1 NYHPLSL
8 LAMVIGFHEKKEKRL
23 LTLSYYV
30 AGLFVFVAFGFAL
43 ITHSSAI
50 LFDGIYSLIAFFM
63 ALLTLKV
70 ANLVQM
76 PDDDRFH
83 FGYTAIE
90 PTLNLFKSLI
100 IIATCLYAVVGSVN
114 SLMTG
119 GNSAEYGLAMIY
131 GAFATLGCFAVSA
144 YMKHQGKSLRSDL
157 VGVDART
164 WFVDGVLS
172 ASILVGFALAYFI
185 EQTSFATYAPLVDP
199 ILLILL
205 GTAILPIPGK
215 IMLDSLKEV
224 INKAPP
230 EAITAVIEK
239 KLKQTL
245 IDVPYEHVE
254 VRISKRGRDLY
265 ILVHIIVAESFSVAT
280 ISELDDIR
288 ISCEAA
294 MREWDASIIMDILFI
309 KDPKLAG

>member
-1 NYHPLSL
+1 
-8 LAMVIGFHEKKEKRL
+8 
-23 LTLSYYV
+23 
-30 AGLFVFVAFGFAL
+30 
-43 ITHSSAI
+43 
-50 LFDGIYSLIAFFM
+50 
-63 ALLTLKV
+63 LKV

-100 IIATCLYAVVGSVN
+100 IIATCLYAVVGSIN

-119 GNSAEYGLAMIY
+119 GNSAEFGLAIIY
-131 GAFATLGCFAVSA
+131 GAIATAACFAVSS
-144 YMKHQGKSLRSDL
+144 YMKHQGSILRSDL
-157 VGVDART
+157 VGVDAHT

-172 ASILVGFALAYFI
+172 ASILMGFGLAYFI
-185 EQTSFATYAPLVDP
+185 EKTSFASYAPLIDP
-199 ILLILL
+199 LLLILL

-230 EAITAVIEK
+230 EAVTAVIEK

-245 IDVPYEHVE
+245 LAVPYEHVE

-265 ILVHIIVAESFSVAT
+265 ILVHIIVNESFSVAT

-288 ISCEAA
+288 IGCEAA
-294 MREWDASIIMDILFI
+294 MRDWNPSIIMDILFI

>member
-1 NYHPLSL
+1 
-8 LAMVIGFHEKKEKRL
+8 MIIGFHEQKEKRL
-23 LTLSYYV
+23 LTLSFYV
-30 AGLFVFVAFGFAL
+30 AGLFVFVALGFAF
-43 ITHSSAI
+43 ITHSGAI

-70 ANLVQM
+70 ANLVQK

-90 PTLNLFKSLI
+90 PTLNLFKSII
-100 IIATCLYAVVGSVN
+100 IIATCLYAIVGSIN
-114 SLMTG
+114 SLMAG
-119 GNSAEYGLAMIY
+119 GNSAEFGLAIIY
-131 GAFATLGCFAVSA
+131 GAIATIGCFAVSF
-144 YMKHQGKSLRSDL
+144 YMKHQGRQLRSDL
-157 VGVDART
+157 VGVDAHT

-172 ASILVGFALAYFI
+172 ASILLGFALAYFI
-185 EQTSFATYAPLVDP
+185 EQTSFADYAPLIDP
-199 ILLILL
+199 LLLILL

-215 IMLDSLKEV
+215 IMLDSLNEV

-230 EAITAVIEK
+230 EAVTVVIEK

-245 IDVPYEHVE
+245 VAVPYEHVE
-254 VRISKRGRDLY
+254 VRISKCGRDIYL
-265 ILVHIIVAESFSVAT
+265 LVHIIVDGSFSVAT

-294 MREWDASIIMDILFI
+294 MLEWNPSILMDILFI
-309 KDPKLAG
+309 QDPKLAG

>member
-1 NYHPLSL
+1 
-8 LAMVIGFHEKKEKRL
+8 
-23 LTLSYYV
+23 
-30 AGLFVFVAFGFAL
+30 
-43 ITHSSAI
+43 
-50 LFDGIYSLIAFFM
+50 
-63 ALLTLKV
+63 
-70 ANLVQM
+70 
-76 PDDDRFH
+76 
-83 FGYTAIE
+83 
-90 PTLNLFKSLI
+90 
-100 IIATCLYAVVGSVN
+100 
-114 SLMTG
+114 
-119 GNSAEYGLAMIY
+119 MIY
-131 GAFATLGCFAVSA
+131 GAVATLGCFAVSS
-144 YMKHQGKSLRSDL
+144 YMKHQSKNLRSDL
-157 VGVDART
+157 VGVDSRT

-185 EQTSFATYAPLVDP
+185 EQTSFAVYAPLVDP

-245 IDVPYEHVE
+245 VAVPYEHVE

-265 ILVHIIVAESFSVAT
+265 ILVHIIVDESFSVAT

-288 ISCEAA
+288 IKCEAA
-294 MREWDASIIMDILFI
+294 MREWDPSIIMDILFI

>member
-1 NYHPLSL
+1 
-8 LAMVIGFHEKKEKRL
+8 MVIGFHEQKEKGL
-23 LTLSYYV
+23 LTLSFYV
-30 AGLFVFVAFGFAL
+30 AGGFVFVALGFAI

-50 LFDGIYSLIAFFM
+50 LFDGIYSLISFFM

-100 IIATCLYAVVGSVN
+100 IIATCLYAVIGSVN
-114 SLMTG
+114 SLLDG
-119 GNSAEYGLAMIY
+119 GNSAEYGLAIVY
-131 GAFATLGCFAVSA
+131 GAIATIGCFAISA
-144 YMKHQGKSLRSDL
+144 YMKHQGSHLRSDL
-157 VGVDART
+157 VGVDAHT

-172 ASILVGFALAYFI
+172 ASILIGFALAYFI
-185 EQTSFATYAPLVDP
+185 EKTSYANYAPLIDP
-199 ILLILL
+199 ILLIIL
-205 GTAILPIPGK
+205 GTAILPIPGR
-215 IMLDSLKEV
+215 IMLESLKEV

-230 EAITAVIEK
+230 EAVTAVIEK

-245 IDVPYEHVE
+245 STVPYEHVE

-265 ILVHIIVAESFSVAT
+265 ILVHIIVNESFSVAT

-288 ISCEAA
+288 ISCESA
-294 MREWDASIIMDILFI
+294 MREWNPSIIMDILFI
-309 KDPKLAG
+309 TDPKLAG

>member
-1 NYHPLSL
+1 
-8 LAMVIGFHEKKEKRL
+8 MVIGFHEKKEKRL
-23 LTLSYYV
+23 LTLSFYV
-30 AGLFVFVAFGFAL
+30 AGLFVFIALGFAL
-43 ITHSSAI
+43 ITHSGAI
-50 LFDGIYSLIAFFM
+50 LFDGIYSLISFFM

-100 IIATCLYAVVGSVN
+100 IIATCLYAVVGSIS
-114 SLMTG
+114 SLIAG
-119 GNSAEYGLAMIY
+119 GNSAEYGMAMIY
-131 GAFATLGCFAVSA
+131 GAIATISCFAVSG
-144 YMKHQGKSLRSDL
+144 YMKHQGGSLRSDL

-172 ASILVGFALAYFI
+172 ASILLGFCAAYFI
-185 EQTSFATYAPLVDP
+185 EKTSFSIYAPLIDP

-205 GTAILPIPGK
+205 GTAILPIPSK

-224 INKAPP
+224 INKAPS
-230 EAITAVIEK
+230 EAVTAVIEK

-245 IDVPYEHVE
+245 LAVPYEHVE

-265 ILVHIIVAESFSVAT
+265 MLVHIIVDESFSVAT

-294 MREWDASIIMDILFI
+294 MREWDPSIIMDILFI
-309 KDPKLAG
+309 KDPRLAG

>member
-1 NYHPLSL
+1 
-8 LAMVIGFHEKKEKRL
+8 MTIGFHEQKEKSLLRL
-23 LTLSYYV
+23 SFYA
-30 AGLFVFVAFGFAL
+30 AGLFVFVALGFAL

-70 ANLVQM
+70 ANLVQL

-100 IIATCLYAVVGSVN
+100 IIASCVYAVVGSVN

-144 YMKHQGKSLRSDL
+144 YMQYNSKTLRSDL
-157 VGVDART
+157 VGVDAHT

-172 ASILVGFALAYFI
+172 ASILLGFAIAYSF
-185 EQTSFATYAPLVDP
+185 EQSGFSAYAPYVDP
-199 ILLILL
+199 ILLIVL
-205 GTAILPIPGK
+205 GIAILPIPFK

-230 EAITAVIEK
+230 EAVTTVIEK

-245 IDVPYEHVE
+245 ATVPYEHVE
-254 VRISKRGRDLY
+254 VRISKSGRDLY
-265 ILVHIIVAESFSVAT
+265 LLVHIIVAESFSIAT

-288 ISCEAA
+288 LKCEAG
-294 MREWDASIIMDILFI
+294 MREWDPSIIMDILFI
-309 KDPKLAG
+309 KDPDLAD

>member
-1 NYHPLSL
+1 M
-8 LAMVIGFHEKKEKRL
+8 AIGFHQQKEKRL
-23 LTLSYYV
+23 LTLSFYV
-30 AGLFVFVAFGFAL
+30 AGLFVVVALGFAL
-43 ITHSSAI
+43 ITHSAAI

-70 ANLVQM
+70 ANLVQK

-100 IIATCLYAVVGSVN
+100 IIATCLYAIVGSID

-119 GNSAEYGLAMIY
+119 GNSAEFGLAIIY
-131 GAFATLGCFAVSA
+131 GAIATIGCFSVSG
-144 YMKHQGKSLRSDL
+144 YMQYQGKNLRSDL
-157 VGVDART
+157 VGVDAHT

-172 ASILVGFALAYFI
+172 ASILLGFALAYVL
-185 EQTSFATYAPLVDP
+185 EKTSFAGYAPFVDP
-199 ILLILL
+199 LLLIVL
-205 GTAILPIPGK
+205 GTAILPIPAK
-215 IMLDSLKEV
+215 IMLESLNEV

-230 EAITAVIEK
+230 EAVTLVIEK

-245 IDVPYEHVE
+245 VAVPYEHVE
-254 VRISKRGRDLY
+254 VRISKSGRDLY

-288 ISCEAA
+288 INCETA
-294 MREWDASIIMDILFI
+294 MREWNPSILMDILFI
-309 KDPKLAG
+309 QDPKLAG

>member
-1 NYHPLSL
+1 M
-8 LAMVIGFHEKKEKRL
+8 AIGFHEQKERRL
-23 LTLSYYV
+23 LTLSFYV
-30 AGLFVFVAFGFAL
+30 AGLFVFVALGFAL
-43 ITHSSAI
+43 ITHSAAI

-70 ANLVQM
+70 ANLVQK

-100 IIATCLYAVVGSVN
+100 IIATCLYAIVGSID
-114 SLMTG
+114 SLLTG
-119 GNSAEYGLAMIY
+119 GNSAEFGLAIIY
-131 GAFATLGCFAVSA
+131 GAIATIGCFAVSS
-144 YMKHQGKSLRSDL
+144 YMKYQGKNLRSDL

-172 ASILVGFALAYFI
+172 ASILLGFVLAYVL
-185 EQTSFATYAPLVDP
+185 EKTSFAGYAPFIDP
-199 ILLILL
+199 LLLIVL
-205 GTAILPIPGK
+205 GTAILPIPAK
-215 IMLDSLKEV
+215 IMLESLNEV
-224 INKAPP
+224 IHKAPP
-230 EAITAVIEK
+230 EAVTLVIEK

-245 IDVPYEHVE
+245 VAVPYEHVE
-254 VRISKRGRDLY
+254 VRISKSGRDLY

-288 ISCEAA
+288 ISCETA
-294 MREWDASIIMDILFI
+294 MREWNPSILMDILFI

>member
-1 NYHPLSL
+1 
-8 LAMVIGFHEKKEKRL
+8 MIIGFHEKKEKRL
-23 LTLSYYV
+23 LTLSFYV
-30 AGLFVFVAFGFAL
+30 AGLFVFVALGFAL
-43 ITHSSAI
+43 ITHSAAI
-50 LFDGIYSLIAFFM
+50 LFDGIYSLISFFM

-70 ANLVQM
+70 ANLVQK

-100 IIATCLYAVVGSVN
+100 IIATCLYAVVSSID

-119 GNSAEYGLAMIY
+119 GHAAEFGLAIIY
-131 GAFATLGCFAVSA
+131 GAIATTGCFAISI
-144 YMKHQGKSLRSDL
+144 YMKHQGSSLRSDL

-172 ASILVGFALAYFI
+172 AAILFGFGLAYGI
-185 EQTSFATYAPLVDP
+185 EKTSFAAYAPLIDP
-199 ILLILL
+199 LLLILL

-215 IMLDSLKEV
+215 IMLESLKEV

-230 EAITAVIEK
+230 EAVTVVIEK

-245 IDVPYEHVE
+245 LAVPYEHVE
-254 VRISKRGRDLY
+254 VRISKCGRDLY
-265 ILVHIIVAESFSVAT
+265 ILVHIIVNESFSVTT

-288 ISCEAA
+288 KSCEAA
-294 MREWDASIIMDILFI
+294 MREWDPSILMDILFI
-309 KDPKLAG
+309 QDPSLAG

>member
-1 NYHPLSL
+1 
-8 LAMVIGFHEKKEKRL
+8 MVIGFHEQKEKLL
-23 LTLSYYV
+23 LTLSLYV
-30 AGLFVFVAFGFAL
+30 AGLFVFVALGFAL
-43 ITHSSAI
+43 ITHSAAI
-50 LFDGIYSLIAFFM
+50 LFDGIYSLISFFM

-70 ANLVQM
+70 ANLVQK

-83 FGYTAIE
+83 FGYTALE

-100 IIATCLYAVVGSVN
+100 IIATCLYAVVGSIN
-114 SLMTG
+114 SLMSG
-119 GNSAEYGLAMIY
+119 GNSAEYGLAIIY
-131 GAFATLGCFAVSA
+131 GAIATIGCFAVSA
-144 YMKHQGKSLRSDL
+144 YMKHQGTSLRSDL
-157 VGVDART
+157 VGVDAHT

-172 ASILVGFALAYFI
+172 ASILLGFGLAYFI
-185 EQTSFATYAPLVDP
+185 EQTSFAGYAPLIDP
-199 ILLILL
+199 ILLIIL
-205 GTAILPIPGK
+205 GTVILPIPGK

-230 EAITAVIEK
+230 EAVTEVIEK

-245 IDVPYEHVE
+245 LAVPYEQVE

-288 ISCEAA
+288 KVCEAA
-294 MREWDASIIMDILFI
+294 MREWNPSIIMDILFI
-309 KDPKLAG
+309 TDPSLAG

>member
-1 NYHPLSL
+1 M
-8 LAMVIGFHEKKEKRL
+8 AIGFHEQKEKRL
-23 LTLSYYV
+23 LTLSFYV
-30 AGLFVFVAFGFAL
+30 AGLFVFVALGFAL
-43 ITHSSAI
+43 ITHSAAI

-70 ANLVQM
+70 ANLVQK

-100 IIATCLYAVVGSVN
+100 IIATCLYAIVGSID

-119 GNSAEYGLAMIY
+119 GNSAEFGLAIIY
-131 GAFATLGCFAVSA
+131 GVIATIGCFAVSS
-144 YMKHQGKSLRSDL
+144 YMKYQGKNLRSDL

-172 ASILVGFALAYFI
+172 ASILLGFCLAYFI
-185 EQTSFATYAPLVDP
+185 EKTSFAGYAPFIDP
-199 ILLILL
+199 LLLIVL
-205 GTAILPIPGK
+205 GTAILPIPAK
-215 IMLDSLKEV
+215 IMLESLNEV

-230 EAITAVIEK
+230 EAVTLVIEK

-245 IDVPYEHVE
+245 VAVPYEHVE
-254 VRISKRGRDLY
+254 VRISKSGRDLY

-288 ISCEAA
+288 ISCETA
-294 MREWDASIIMDILFI
+294 MREWNPSILMDILFI

>member
-1 NYHPLSL
+1 
-8 LAMVIGFHEKKEKRL
+8 MVIGFHEKKEKRL

-119 GNSAEYGLAMIY
+119 GNSAEYGLAVIY

>member
-1 NYHPLSL
+1 M
-8 LAMVIGFHEKKEKRL
+8 AIGFHEQKERRL
-23 LTLSYYV
+23 LTLSFYV
-30 AGLFVFVAFGFAL
+30 AGLFVFVALGFAL
-43 ITHSSAI
+43 ITHSAAI

-70 ANLVQM
+70 ANLVQK

-100 IIATCLYAVVGSVN
+100 IIATCLYAIVGSID
-114 SLMTG
+114 SLLTG
-119 GNSAEYGLAMIY
+119 GNSAEFGLAIVY
-131 GAFATLGCFAVSA
+131 GAIATIGCFAVSS
-144 YMKHQGKSLRSDL
+144 YMKYQGKNLRSDL

-172 ASILVGFALAYFI
+172 ASILLGFVLAYVL
-185 EQTSFATYAPLVDP
+185 EKTSFAGYAPFIDP
-199 ILLILL
+199 LLLIVL
-205 GTAILPIPGK
+205 GTAILPIPAK
-215 IMLDSLKEV
+215 IMLDSLNEV

-230 EAITAVIEK
+230 EAVTVVIEK

-245 IDVPYEHVE
+245 VQVPYEHVE
-254 VRISKRGRDLY
+254 VRISKSGRDLY

-288 ISCEAA
+288 ISCETA
-294 MREWDASIIMDILFI
+294 MREWNPSILMDILFI